1 MDVSCTKCG
10 KDLPV
15 DHGQADDAGLLH
27 LQCSHCGKK
36 LIVKL
41 NRPNLKLSADIPS
54 TFPGL
59 SLTDLAQKAE
69 SNKKDASEGVPVFWA
84 ARVSA
89 FPRESVGALRA
100 VLTQIPRYSRNP
112 NKIFDLMGELP
123 YLFSGLSF
131 QEVSRIE
138 ACLNDCGAT
147 FTSGPER
154 DVLGSLT
161 EPSAPEEEAPAP
173 SGEQETE
180 DMVPLE
186 NLDASAEDN
195 EEAKPRLEKAS
206 EADPDGGEGE
216 GEGEGARS
224 QRSEADE
231 STDDD
236 DADEEVLMLAI
247 HSDPPGLEWLPILCE
262 RLVLDTP
269 AGERPSM
276 QDLKDATTK
285 VQAMISAAARD
296 CGADLVLG
304 VSTSIF
310 TLADGSTC
318 LQLEGQAARRI
329 TPTEGT

>member
-41 NRPNLKLSADIPS
+41 NRPNLKLSADIPN

-59 SLTDLAQKAE
+59 SLTDLAHKAD

-89 FPRESVGALRA
+89 FPSESVGALRA

-154 DVLGSLT
+154 DVLGNLA
-161 EPSAPEEEAPAP
+161 EPSVPEEEASAPAP
-173 SGEQETE
+173 SLEQETE

-186 NLDASAEDN
+186 NLDASAED
-195 EEAKPRLEKAS
+195 EEGAKPKLEKAS
-206 EADPDGGEGE
+206 KAAPYEGE
-216 GEGEGARS
+216 EEEPGS
-224 QRSEADE
+224 QHSEVDE
-231 STDDD
+231 STDDA
-236 DADEEVLMLAI
+236 DADDEVLILAI
-247 HSDPPGLEWLPILCE
+247 HSDPSGAEWLPILCE

-269 AGERPSM
+269 PGERPSM
-276 QDLKDATTK
+276 QELKEATTE

-318 LQLEGQAARRI
+318 LQLEGQAARRA

>member
-10 KDLPV
+10 KELPV

-41 NRPNLKLSADIPS
+41 NRPNLKLSADIPN

-89 FPRESVGALRA
+89 FPSESVGALRA

-112 NKIFDLMGELP
+112 NKIFDLMGALP

-131 QEVSRIE
+131 QEVCRIE

-154 DVLGSLT
+154 DILGSLT
-161 EPSAPEEEAPAP
+161 EPSVPEEEAPAP
-173 SGEQETE
+173 APAREQATE
-180 DMVPLE
+180 DIVPLE
-186 NLDASAEDN
+186 DLDASSEGD
-195 EEAKPRLEKAS
+195 EGAKPRLEEAS
-206 EADPDGGEGE
+206 EAIPDGGEE
-216 GEGEGARS
+216 ERPDA
-224 QRSEADE
+224 QHSEADE
-231 STDDD
+231 STDAP
-236 DADEEVLMLAI
+236 DANEEVLMLAV
-247 HSDPPGLEWLPILCE
+247 HSNSPGAEWLTILCE

-269 AGERPSM
+269 PGERPSI
-276 QDLKDATTK
+276 QELKDATTK

-296 CGADLVLG
+296 CGAELVLG
-304 VSTSIF
+304 LSTSIF

-318 LQLEGQAARRI
+318 LQVEGQAARRV